1 MKDDQGPQ
9 VVTLEL
15 TNPVSFTQFQLGQ
28 RDGSGYNPKDWTLEG
43 QAADGSW
50 TILYTAT
57 DFNFESDMQIKT
69 LDATAPAEGITGLRI
84 SVTANQGSS
93 AVCYDAFA
101 ILDADGT
108 PQDWSTIGT
117 VITDT
122 GNWENGDY
130 PGSAAIRGDGCFDGP
145 CEVPNLAGI
154 ESATDAATN
163 TGYTTSFTST
173 GGELGFTTYWQV
185 CT

>member
-1 MKDDQGPQ
+1 MG
-9 VVTLEL
+9 
-15 TNPVSFTQFQLGQ
+15 
-28 RDGSGYNPKDWTLEG
+28 
-43 QAADGSW
+43 
-50 TILYTAT
+50 
-57 DFNFESDMQIKT
+57 
-69 LDATAPAEGITGLRI
+69 
-84 SVTANQGSS
+84 
-93 AVCYDAFA
+93 
-101 ILDADGT
+101 
-108 PQDWSTIGT
+108 TIGT

-173 GGELGFTTYWQV
+173 GGELGFTTYWQMCKGERGPRRPARHASLYDGRRRRV
-185 CT
+185 CLCHPRCGRSLGDGRADGVVLGSPGKHVIRG